1 MAAFTQGKQRVFDIL
16 KNSNISEPVYYEASI
31 GHGYSVIGRKN
42 LKARL
47 RIEFLELDYSNNYES
62 DKSKFIHGYTKL
74 MLPYPPKVYT
84 PDPLYY

>member
-16 KNSNISEPVYYEASI
+16 KNSNISEPVYYESSI

-47 RIEFLELDYSNNYES
+47 RIEFLELDYSNNYKS
-62 DKSKFIHGYTKL
+62 DKSNFIDGYTKL
-74 MLPYPPKVYT
+74 MLPDPPKVYT
-84 PDPLYY
+84 PYPLYY

>member
-1 MAAFTQGKQRVFDIL
+1 MAAFTEGKQKVFDIL
-16 KNSNISEPVYYEASI
+16 QKYIGHDNIYYEIGI
-31 GHGYSVIGRKN
+31 GHGYSIIGRKN

-47 RIEFLELDYSNNYES
+47 RIEFLELNYSNNYES

-74 MLPYPPKVYT
+74 MLPDPPKVYT

>member
-1 MAAFTQGKQRVFDIL
+1 MAAFTEGKQRVFDIL
-16 KNSNISEPVYYEASI
+16 QNSNISEPVYYEIGI
-31 GHGYSVIGRKN
+31 GHGYSIIGRKN
-42 LKARL
+42 LKTRL

-74 MLPYPPKVYT
+74 MLPDPPKVYT